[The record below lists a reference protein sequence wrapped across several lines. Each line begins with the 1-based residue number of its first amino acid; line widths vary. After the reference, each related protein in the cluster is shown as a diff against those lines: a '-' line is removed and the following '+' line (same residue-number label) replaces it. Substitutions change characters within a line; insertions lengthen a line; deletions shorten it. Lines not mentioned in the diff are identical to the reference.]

1 MMERYFITGATG
13 CIGGWVVKNLIESGQ
28 EVFALIRNPEKLS
41 ILELIMPKE
50 EIAKIHVIK
59 GDISD
64 YHLLESALLEQ
75 QIDRVIHMAAMQLP
89 FCQADPILGARVNV
103 EGTVNMFEAVK
114 KRGLKKLIYASSTA
128 VYGTT
133 EEYEEGAY
141 DNNSSFHPH
150 AHYGVYKQ
158 ANEWSAGVYY
168 EKDNISSIGLR
179 PYVAY
184 GPLRD
189 QGATS
194 TPTLAMKAAVKGE
207 AYEISYGGEFDF
219 QYVDD
224 VAKAFIFAAGA
235 EFEGAYGFN
244 FAGNSVH
251 MSEVVKAIEDACPQA
266 KGMITYK
273 KEPLPFPR
281 NKSSDELEQL
291 IGKQQVTTLAEGVKK
306 SVKIFSRHLEMI

>member
-1 MMERYFITGATG
+1 MGERYFITGATG

-28 EVFALIRNPEKLS
+28 EVYTLIRNPEKLS
-41 ILELIMPKE
+41 ILELIMSKE
-50 EIAKIHVIK
+50 EISRIHVIK

-64 YHLLESALLEQ
+64 YHLLESTLLEQ
-75 QIDRVIHMAAMQLP
+75 QIDYVIHMAAMQLP
-89 FCQADPILGARVNV
+89 FCQSDPILGARVNV
-103 EGTVNMFEAVK
+103 EGTVNIFEAVK
-114 KRGLKKLIYASSTA
+114 KQSLKKLVYASSTA
-128 VYGTT
+128 VYGTM
-133 EEYEEGAY
+133 EEYEGGSY
-141 DNNSSFHPH
+141 DNNSPFHPH

-158 ANEWSAGVYY
+158 ANEWSARVYY
-168 EKDNISSIGLR
+168 EKDGISSIGLR

-189 QGATS
+189 QGMTS
-194 TPTLAMKAAVKGE
+194 TPTAAMKAAVKGE

-224 VAKAFIFAAGA
+224 VAKAFILAADVGY
-235 EFEGAYGFN
+235 EGAYCFN

-251 MSEVVKAIEDACPQA
+251 MSEVVKAIEEACPQA

-281 NKSSDELEQL
+281 NESSDELERL
-291 IGKQQVTTLAEGVKK
+291 VGKLPVTTLAEGVKK
-306 SVKIFSRHLEMI
+306 SVEIFRGHLDLI